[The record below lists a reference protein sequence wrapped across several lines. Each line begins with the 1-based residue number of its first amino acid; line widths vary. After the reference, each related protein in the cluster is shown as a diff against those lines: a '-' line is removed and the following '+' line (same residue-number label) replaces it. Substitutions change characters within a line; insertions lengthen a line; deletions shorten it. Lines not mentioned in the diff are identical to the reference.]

1 MFRRQNSTNKQK
13 ISKDS
18 KTIETWWNMPIEF
31 SSNQLNDV
39 CSLFQ
44 CPPYKVVPP
53 KRYKLVYKPHE
64 YYRYIT
70 NKNHNEIGVIN
81 LPTEHYRLGAP
92 PCNIHPW
99 PHGPMAQVME
109 DLSAAPSFIGPARD
123 KRIVP
128 VRELTFQALKW
139 LDYLDSGQMV
149 PGSFL
154 MFVGL

>member
-99 PHGPMAQVME
+99 PMAPWPRSWKICPRLHPSSVPRGT
-109 DLSAAPSFIGPARD
+109 SASCQCGSWPSKRWSAWTIWTLDRCCPA
-123 KRIVP
+123 V
-128 VRELTFQALKW
+128 
-139 LDYLDSGQMV
+139 S
-149 PGSFL
+149 
-154 MFVGL
+154 